1 MQTGISILWD
11 RAKKRKLI
19 SYTFYGDGRRIV
31 KVEQQALR
39 KDFSEEEKEILEAR
53 LGQKFIGVNYDEP
66 TISNGFTI
74 SNFIKFYVDKKLRK
88 LAYPD
93 EIDTD
98 PTFIFAPYI
107 MMTPTN
113 TPTIGNYKV
122 DTSKMLKGVYY
133 QDSIIDSSSLQKF
146 TTMKID
152 YSKDSNNNEEGKA

>member
-53 LGQKFIGVNYDEP
+53 LGQKFIGVNYNEP
-66 TISNGFTI
+66 TIANGFTFPNYI
-74 SNFIKFYVDKKLRK
+74 EFFVNRKLRE

-93 EIDTD
+93 END
-98 PTFIFAPYI
+98 PAIVYAPYI
-107 MMTPTN
+107 MAPTSTPV
-113 TPTIGNYKV
+113 IGNYKV
-122 DTSKMLKGVYY
+122 DTSKMAKAGVYY
-133 QDSIIDSSSLQKF
+133 MDTEVDRDLLQKF
-146 TTMKID
+146 TMKVD
-152 YSKDSNNNEEGKA
+152 YSKER

>member
-53 LGQKFIGVNYDEP
+53 LGQNFIGVSYSI
-66 TISNGFTI
+66 ISGFT
-74 SNFIKFYVDKKLRK
+74 FLDYIKFFVNRKLRE

-93 EIDTD
+93 END
-98 PTFIFAPYI
+98 PAIVYAPYI
-107 MMTPTN
+107 MAPTN

-122 DTSKMLKGVYY
+122 DTSKMVKGVYY

-146 TTMKID
+146 TMKID
-152 YSKDSNNNEEGKA
+152 YSKDSNNGEEGKA

>member
-53 LGQKFIGVNYDEP
+53 LGQNFIGVSYSI
-66 TISNGFTI
+66 ISGFT
-74 SNFIKFYVDKKLRK
+74 FLDYIKFFVNRKLRE
-88 LAYPD
+88 LAYLD
-93 EIDTD
+93 END
-98 PTFIFAPYI
+98 PAIVYAPYI
-107 MMTPTN
+107 MAPTN
-113 TPTIGNYKV
+113 TLTIGNYKA
-122 DTSKMLKGVYY
+122 DISKMVKGVYY

-146 TTMKID
+146 TMKID
-152 YSKDSNNNEEGKA
+152 YSKDSNNGEEGKA

>member
-53 LGQKFIGVNYDEP
+53 LGQNFIGVSYGIITFSNYIEFFV
-66 TISNGFTI
+66 NR
-74 SNFIKFYVDKKLRK
+74 KLRE

-93 EIDTD
+93 END
-98 PTFIFAPYI
+98 PAIVYAPYI
-107 MMTPTN
+107 TATTN

-122 DTSKMLKGVYY
+122 DTSKMVKGVYY
-133 QDSIIDSSSLQKF
+133 QDSIIDRSLLQRF
-146 TTMKID
+146 TMKVD
-152 YSKDSNNNEEGKA
+152 YSKGNNDEEGKA

>member
-19 SYTFYGDGRRIV
+19 SYIFYGDGEKIV

-39 KDFSEEEKEILEAR
+39 KDFSNEEKEILEAR
-53 LGQKFIGVNYDEP
+53 LGQNFIG
-66 TISNGFTI
+66 ISYSIINGFTF
-74 SNFIKFYVDKKLRK
+74 SNYIEFFVNRKLRE

-93 EIDTD
+93 END
-98 PTFIFAPYI
+98 PAIVYAPYI
-107 MMTPTN
+107 MAPTN

-122 DTSKMLKGVYY
+122 DISKMAKGVYY
-133 QDSIIDSSSLQKF
+133 QDTTIDSNSLQKF
-146 TTMKID
+146 TMKID

>member
-1 MQTGISILWD
+1 MQTETSILWD

-19 SYTFYGDGRRIV
+19 SYTLYGDGEKII

-53 LGQKFIGVNYDEP
+53 LGQNFIGVSYSI
-66 TISNGFTI
+66 ISGFT
-74 SNFIKFYVDKKLRK
+74 FLDYIKFFVNRKLRE

-93 EIDTD
+93 END
-98 PTFIFAPYI
+98 PAIVYAPYI
-107 MMTPTN
+107 MTPTN

-122 DTSKMLKGVYY
+122 DTSKMVKGVYY

-146 TTMKID
+146 TMKID
-152 YSKDSNNNEEGKA
+152 YSKDSNNGEEGKA

>member
-11 RAKKRKLI
+11 LAKKRKLI

-39 KDFSEEEKEILEAR
+39 KDFSEEEKETLEAR
-53 LGQKFIGVNYDEP
+53 LGQKFIGVNYNEP

-74 SNFIKFYVDKKLRK
+74 SNFIKFYIDKKLRK

-113 TPTIGNYKV
+113 IPTIGNYKA
-122 DTSKMLKGVYY
+122 DTSKITKGVYY
-133 QDSIIDSSSLQKF
+133 QDTAIDSSSLQKF
-146 TTMKID
+146 TMKID
-152 YSKDSNNNEEGKA
+152 YSKDSNNDGEGKA

>member
-19 SYTFYGDGRRIV
+19 SYTFYGDGEKIV

-39 KDFSEEEKEILEAR
+39 KDFNDEEKEILEAR
-53 LGQKFIGVNYDEP
+53 LGQNFIG
-66 TISNGFTI
+66 ISYSIISGFTFPNYI
-74 SNFIKFYVDKKLRK
+74 EFFVNRKLRE

-93 EIDTD
+93 END
-98 PTFIFAPYI
+98 PAIVYAPYI
-107 MMTPTN
+107 MAPTSTPV
-113 TPTIGNYKV
+113 IGNYKV
-122 DTSKMLKGVYY
+122 DTSKMTKGVYY

-146 TTMKID
+146 TMKID

>member
-19 SYTFYGDGRRIV
+19 SYTLYGDGEKIV

-53 LGQKFIGVNYDEP
+53 LGQNFIG
-66 TISNGFTI
+66 ISYSIISGFTF
-74 SNFIKFYVDKKLRK
+74 SNYIKFFVNRKLRE

-93 EIDTD
+93 END
-98 PTFIFAPYI
+98 PAIVYAPYI
-107 MMTPTN
+107 MAPTSTPV
-113 TPTIGNYKV
+113 IGNYKV
-122 DTSKMLKGVYY
+122 DTSKMAKSVYY
-133 QDSIIDSSSLQKF
+133 QDTTIDSSSLQKF
-146 TTMKID
+146 TMKID